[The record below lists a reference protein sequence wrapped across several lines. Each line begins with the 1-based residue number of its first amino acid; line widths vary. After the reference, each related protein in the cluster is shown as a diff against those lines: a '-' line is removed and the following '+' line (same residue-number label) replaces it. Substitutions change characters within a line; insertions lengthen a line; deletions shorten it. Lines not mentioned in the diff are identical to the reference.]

1 MYVCGACD
9 DLETVEYDSLLVA
22 DLELY
27 HERLH
32 VLALVTL
39 QLNHIPLLNV
49 SYNSAIAL
57 NHQTKNNT
65 IVDTCTCVCVNDTH
79 HNTQKCSNRHRHRHT
94 RAP

>member
-39 QLNHIPLLNV
+39 QLNHIPLFNV

-57 NHQTKNNT
+57 NHHTKYT
-65 IVDTCTCVCVNDTH
+65 VGTCTCERYT
-79 HNTQKCSNRHRHRHT
+79 
-94 RAP
+94 

>member
-39 QLNHIPLLNV
+39 QLNHIPLFNV

-57 NHQTKNNT
+57 NHHTKT
-65 IVDTCTCVCVNDTH
+65 PSSVRVCVNNTH
-79 HNTQKCSNRHRHRHT
+79 NNTQQCSNRHRHRHT
-94 RAP
+94 LAP